1 MSTHVEWLLTLLY
14 IGFIAFFGTIILLER
29 RSPAKTVA
37 WLFVLAFLP
46 YVGFLFYIM
55 VGRNLRK
62 KRWVRA
68 KEPIDYSRV
77 ENAINIYTDR
87 LLSTATINLAL
98 GSKERLMFM
107 LIQSAYAPLI
117 VNSRVTVL
125 KDASEKYPV
134 MFDMLENARS
144 FIHLE
149 YYIIQNDTM
158 GRKLVDLLLK
168 KVQEG
173 VEVRV
178 LYDAVGSSAFGRSQR
193 KRLERAGVKV
203 SSFLPV
209 RFPVLNSSLNYRNHR
224 KIAVVDNQAL
234 VGGINIGDEYLG
246 QGKLGYWRDTHLL
259 LEGDAV
265 NPVHLIFL
273 LDWFFASEEEISL
286 TDYITAR
293 QPLFE
298 EQHYV
303 QVAASG
309 PDSEWE
315 SVHQM
320 YFSIISTAENS
331 LYITSPYF
339 VPGDSILMAMKTAA
353 LSGVDVR
360 LLVPGKPDHKIVYWA
375 TNSYLEE
382 VMEAGVR
389 VYFYQKGF
397 VHSKVL
403 IADGSIASVGTANMD
418 ERSFNHNFEVNALIY
433 SREVVEELEAQFF
446 QDLMDSKE
454 IVLEDYCQKSFLKR
468 LQESLARLMSP
479 LL

>member
-1 MSTHVEWLLTLLY
+1 MSTHQELLFTILY
-14 IGFIAFFGTIILLER
+14 IGFVAVFGSIILLER

-46 YVGFLFYIM
+46 YLGFLFYM
-55 VGRNLRK
+55 LFGRNWRK
-62 KRWVRA
+62 RRWVNA

-77 ENAINIYTDR
+77 ENAIINYTDR
-87 LLSTATINLAL
+87 LLSTATVNLAL

-107 LIQSAYAPLI
+107 LIQSAFAPLT
-117 VNSRVTVL
+117 VNTRVTVL
-125 KDASEKYPV
+125 KDALEKYPIL
-134 MFDMLENARS
+134 FAMLENAQS

-149 YYIIQNDTM
+149 YYIIRNDVT
-158 GRKLVDLLLK
+158 GRKLVDLLIK
-168 KVQEG
+168 KAGEG

-178 LYDAVGSSAFGRSQR
+178 LYDAVGSAGFARAQG
-193 KRLERAGVKV
+193 KRLKSGGVKV
-203 SSFLPV
+203 CSFLPV
-209 RFPVLNSSLNYRNHR
+209 RIPMLNSGLNYRNHR

-246 QGKLGYWRDTHLL
+246 LGKLGYWRDTHLL
-259 LEGDAV
+259 LEGDAI
-265 NPVHLIFL
+265 NPLHLIFL

-286 TDYITAR
+286 SRYITPG
-293 QPLFE
+293 QPLLP

-315 SVHQM
+315 SIHQM
-320 YFSIISTAENS
+320 YFSIISTADTS

-339 VPGDSILMAMKTAA
+339 VPGDSILMAIKTAA

-360 LLVPGKPDHKIVYWA
+360 IIIPGKPDHKLVFWA
-375 TNSYLEE
+375 THSYLEE
-382 VMEAGVR
+382 IMEAGAR

-403 IADGSIASVGTANMD
+403 ISDGSIASVGTANMD

-433 SREVVEELEAQFF
+433 DRAVVEELEAQFF
-446 QDLMDSKE
+446 QDLLDSRE
-454 IVLEDYCQKSFLKR
+454 IHLEEYCQKSLPRRLK
-468 LQESLARLMSP
+468 ESLARLLSP

>member
-1 MSTHVEWLLTLLY
+1 MEWMLTLLY
-14 IGFIAFFGTIILLER
+14 IAFIAFFGTIILLER

-46 YVGFLFYIM
+46 YVGFLFYILF
-55 VGRNLRK
+55 GRNWRK
-62 KRWVRA
+62 RRWVDA
-68 KEPIDYSRV
+68 KELIDYSRV
-77 ENAINIYTDR
+77 ENAINRYTDR
-87 LLSTATINLAL
+87 LLSTATVNLAL
-98 GSKERLMFM
+98 GSNERLMFM
-107 LIQSAYAPLI
+107 LIQSAYAPLT
-117 VNSRVTVL
+117 VNSKVTVL
-125 KDASEKYPV
+125 KDASEKYPLL
-134 MFDMLENARS
+134 FDMLENACRY
-144 FIHLE
+144 IHLE
-149 YYIIQNDTM
+149 YYIIRNDTT

-168 KVQEG
+168 KAEEG

-178 LYDAVGSSAFGRSQR
+178 LYDAVGSSSFGRSQK
-193 KRLERAGVKV
+193 KRLEDGGVKV

-209 RFPVLNSSLNYRNHR
+209 RFPILNSSLNYRNHR

-246 QGKLGYWRDTHLL
+246 QGTLGYWRDTHLL
-259 LEGDAV
+259 LEGDSV
-265 NPVHLIFL
+265 NAVHLIFL
-273 LDWFFASEEEISL
+273 LDWFFSSEEEISL
-286 TDYITAR
+286 GDYITPG
-293 QPLFE
+293 QPLFP

-320 YFSIISTAENS
+320 YFSIITTAENS

-339 VPGDSILMAMKTAA
+339 IPGDSILMAMKTAA

-360 LLVPGKPDHKIVYWA
+360 LLIPGIPDHKIVYWA

-382 VMEAGVR
+382 IMEAGVR

-403 IADGSIASVGTANMD
+403 IADGSVASVGTANMD
-418 ERSFNHNFEVNALIY
+418 ERSFKHNFEVNALIY
-433 SREVVEELEAQFF
+433 TREVVEEIETQFF
-446 QDLMDSKE
+446 QDLLDSKE
-454 IVLEDYCQKSFLKR
+454 IKLEEYCQKSLPKR
-468 LQESLARLMSP
+468 LRESLARLLSP